1 MAARPEKVY
10 QINMLSNIV
19 QSLRV
24 WVRRLWRRRTC
35 SAKKKANSYP
45 FSEPQ
50 VPARESL
57 EAPRELTPP
66 TECRQRRSDAD
77 SLESDQTEE
86 EANPQAGP
94 VVPYSADAKFEG
106 DDHKTASDSRDAADE
121 EPIDQPTPND
131 NESAESAGATDS
143 DQSGQVSTEI
153 EPVPPGSAGSEKMP
167 SDPPEDALPEPDS
180 PSAPPAEDH
189 GNAPN
194 SNADVG
200 GSSQPDL
207 TDPPPEPPKRAEP
220 PEDNARDENSDSS
233 EDKRK
238 KRNRSQKPPR
248 RIGGRRNG
256 PTQSPSPVND
266 DAKDKLT
273 FTPRPELVCRK
284 ASGSWQWEVV
294 LAVDDECNIMGV
306 RHDGEPLDIDM
317 VDGEYSLSSLVGSLS
332 IDYKDRESDQLPLF
346 DGTPLIF
353 KLRNDWKGDGRKVG
367 GITSGHFI
375 VMVPR
380 EWKRMGSAPVEPEN
394 CTDANF
400 MAHFFT
406 LKKGEKSE
414 GDVGGFV
421 DYDLALTKTGF
432 ELGGVSVFDNSDDGD
447 LFVGAP
453 PKLLPA
459 SSVVW
464 ARIGEEREGGWKGE
478 NFKPAEQSLEE
489 VLNSRQGRFFVR
501 VYDGGSRL
509 LDSGEFRYLRDLR
522 EIRVNDEP
530 YSAQTLLVP
539 PSTGYSP
546 TKVQFISADGTAVQ
560 PNLDTTG
567 THSTALSGCTLI
579 VAPHPDGDHISCAL
593 QSGADHVDTVIK
605 LPRIWWRMEQDD
617 GEADEWRDMPLE
629 MTRQQFREHA
639 DADEA
644 IRLRLPLCVSSVKVG
659 FDEELDRTYRPQKNG
674 DDTETEIRLSDFIDY
689 DQIDQRLN
697 EDSSLSIRCG
707 EAVLPL
713 IRVSA
718 DPVPTIISFT
728 CEPAT
733 IAAGEMAT
741 LRWTAQNAEP
751 SRIAIDPDIGSVKSN
766 GSITVTP
773 NVTTVFTL
781 RLTTSGTDEVTKAVS
796 VIVRPRSQIG
806 IDKSAIKKQIKAL
819 KVKREAALQARDK
832 KCLKEV
838 RRQIRRLKRKIR
850 KSTSDPLKRMQRGK

>member
-1 MAARPEKVY
+1 
-10 QINMLSNIV
+10 MLSNIIR
-19 QSLRV
+19 SLQV
-24 WVRRLWRRRTC
+24 WVRRLWRRRV
-35 SAKKKANSYP
+35 A
-45 FSEPQ
+45 Q
-50 VPARESL
+50 
-57 EAPRELTPP
+57 ELTPP
-66 TECRQRRSDAD
+66 AKCRQRKPDID
-77 SLESDQTEE
+77 SLEREHTTEVADNAEE
-86 EANPQAGP
+86 ENPQAGP
-94 VVPYSADAKFEG
+94 VVPYSADAESDG
-106 DDHKTASDSRDAADE
+106 DDHKTVSGSRDAANE
-121 EPIDQPTPND
+121 ALIDQPTLND
-131 NESAESAGATDS
+131 DESAESASATDS

-153 EPVPPGSAGSEKMP
+153 EPGSPVSDGSEKSP
-167 SDPPEDALPEPDS
+167 SDPLEDVRPEPDS
-180 PSAPPAEDH
+180 PSAQPAEDH
-189 GNAPN
+189 GKAPN
-194 SNADVG
+194 INADEG

-207 TDPPPEPPKRAEP
+207 ADPTPELPKRAEP
-220 PEDNARDENSDSS
+220 PEDNARDENSDSP

-273 FTPRPELVCRK
+273 FAPRPELICRK
-284 ASGSWQWEVV
+284 SPNSWQWEVV
-294 LAVDDECNIMGV
+294 LSAEDECNIV
-306 RHDGEPLDIDM
+306 EVQHDGDPLSA
-317 VDGEYSLSSLVGSLS
+317 VNGEYSLSSLAGSLS
-332 IDYKDRESDQLPLF
+332 IDYEDRESDQLPLF

-353 KLRNDWKGDGRKVG
+353 KMPNGQNDGGRKVG

-380 EWKRMGSAPVEPEN
+380 EWKRTGSAPVEPAE

-400 MAHFFT
+400 MAHFFYV
-406 LKKGEKSE
+406 KKGDSA
-414 GDVGGFV
+414 GDVGGFEG
-421 DYDLALTKTGF
+421 YDLALTTIGF
-432 ELGGVSVFDNSDDGD
+432 ELIGASVFDDCEDGE

-453 PKLLPA
+453 PRLCP
-459 SSVVW
+459 SPGIVW

-478 NFKPAEQSLEE
+478 NFKPAEQSFAE
-489 VLNSRQGRFFVR
+489 VLNGRQGRFFVR
-501 VYDGGSRL
+501 VYDDGAM

-522 EIRVNDEP
+522 EIRVNGEP
-530 YSAQTLLVP
+530 YSANTLFVP
-539 PSTGYSP
+539 SSAGYSP
-546 TKVQFISADGTAVQ
+546 TEVQFVSADGTSIH
-560 PNLDTTG
+560 PNLDISG
-567 THSTALSGCTLI
+567 THATMQSGGILI

-593 QSGADHVDTVIK
+593 QSGADCVDTVIK
-605 LPRIWWRMEQDD
+605 LPRIWWRIDQDD
-617 GEADEWRDMPLE
+617 EEANEWHDMPLA
-629 MTRQQFREHA
+629 MTRQQFREYA
-639 DADEA
+639 DADAA

-659 FDEELDRTYRPQKNG
+659 FDEELDRTYRSQKNG
-674 DDTETEIRLSDFIDY
+674 DNTETEIRLSDFIDY

-718 DPVPTIISFT
+718 DPVPTITSFT
-728 CEPAT
+728 CEPTT

-773 NVTTVFTL
+773 NKTTVFTL
-781 RLTTSGTDEVTKAVS
+781 RLTTSGTDEVAKAVS
-796 VIVRPRSQIG
+796 VIVRSRSQIG
-806 IDKSAIKKQIKAL
+806 IDKSTIKKQIKAL

-850 KSTSDPLKRMQRGK
+850 KSTSDLLKRMQRGK